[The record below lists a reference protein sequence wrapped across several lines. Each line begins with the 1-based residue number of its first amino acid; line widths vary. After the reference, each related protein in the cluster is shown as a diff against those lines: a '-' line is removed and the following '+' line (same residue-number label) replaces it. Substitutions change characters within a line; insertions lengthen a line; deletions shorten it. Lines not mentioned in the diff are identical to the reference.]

1 MFIRDAGDG
10 FGTLQKTVDRKNF
23 EFLANRDVKTFED
36 LQKFIKKT
44 NITPKEAAAA
54 IARHAVQGSN
64 WTKYQIIRSKSERSM
79 IKALHGMEK
88 KLTTKGLYG
97 DPWLEDFADITG
109 YQIPKSMKTFYNEM
123 TEFKKVFGANRKHD
137 GTFTRERQLKEAAR
151 KLLKRK

>member
-54 IARHAVQGSN
+54 VARHAKHGSN

-79 IKALHGMEK
+79 IKALLGMEK
-88 KLTTKGLYG
+88 KLTILHELLLHSDKRHLYFSL
-97 DPWLEDFADITG
+97 PRSSF
-109 YQIPKSMKTFYNEM
+109 PNYN
-123 TEFKKVFGANRKHD
+123 NRY
-137 GTFTRERQLKEAAR
+137 
-151 KLLKRK
+151 